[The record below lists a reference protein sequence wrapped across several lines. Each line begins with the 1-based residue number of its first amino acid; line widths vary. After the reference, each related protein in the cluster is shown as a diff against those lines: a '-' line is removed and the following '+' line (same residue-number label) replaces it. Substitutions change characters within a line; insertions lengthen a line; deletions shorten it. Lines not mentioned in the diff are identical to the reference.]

1 MFTQQ
6 SFFGTVQNVQ
16 TCPDC
21 NGTGKVVKDKCPDC
35 RGTGYIPMKKRYAVD
50 IPAGIDNGQSTR
62 MPGLGEPGV
71 NGGPRGDVLVEVI
84 VGRHPIFQRQDFD
97 IFSTVPISFA
107 VAALGGEVLIDT
119 VDGKVVY
126 DVKAGTQ
133 TDTKIRLRGKGVP
146 SWRNKDVRGDHYVT
160 LVVQVPTNLN
170 EEAKEALRKF
180 DEACGN
186 RPAGGTSD
194 GSEKSEKK
202 KKSFMGEFKTFIAR
216 GNVMDMAVGVII
228 GGAFGKI
235 STSLVNDVIMPLISV
250 LTGGVDFSNW
260 KIVLK
265 AAVAGA
271 DGVIDPAT
279 EVAIKYGSFLATIL
293 DFLIIAFAV
302 FLMIKTI
309 NGFHGK
315 LKKQEETPAKEPAP
329 PEPSNEEKLLTEIR
343 DLLKE
348 K

>member
-1 MFTQQ
+1 M
-6 SFFGTVQNVQ
+6 S
-16 TCPDC
+16 
-21 NGTGKVVKDKCPDC
+21 
-35 RGTGYIPMKKRYAVD
+35 A
-50 IPAGIDNGQSTR
+50 
-62 MPGLGEPGV
+62 
-71 NGGPRGDVLVEVI
+71 
-84 VGRHPIFQRQDFD
+84 
-97 IFSTVPISFA
+97 
-107 VAALGGEVLIDT
+107 
-119 VDGKVVY
+119 
-126 DVKAGTQ
+126 
-133 TDTKIRLRGKGVP
+133 
-146 SWRNKDVRGDHYVT
+146 
-160 LVVQVPTNLN
+160 
-170 EEAKEALRKF
+170 
-180 DEACGN
+180 
-186 RPAGGTSD
+186 
-194 GSEKSEKK
+194 SEKTKG
-202 KKSFMGEFKTFIAR
+202 FIGEFKTFIAR

-309 NGFHGK
+309 NGFHDK
-315 LKKQEETPAKEPAP
+315 LKKKEEEVPAEEPAP
-329 PEPSNEEKLLTEIR
+329 PEPSNEEKLLAEIR

-348 K
+348 QK